1 MKICMIG
8 YNIEPRRNEAINKQ
22 VFNISQCLTSKK
34 NEIFI
39 ISISNKDI
47 TSYYDGIKI
56 YSYKGIKSIYEIRKA
71 IKKEKPDVI
80 HDHFGMIGSS
90 LITLLL
96 TRGMHIK
103 RFKTVYSTTFKLNKL
118 RRLLS
123 NFKFC
128 DYLNEII
135 PRLILDNKFIRKKV
149 FSFFDKIIFINKI
162 QMLEEGS
169 SKSFYIPPFISL
181 PKESST
187 YKKEILKK
195 QLGILK
201 NDKVMLYLGHA
212 SRKKGIYKIAGCLN
226 SFLNKKNIKFLFAF
240 SGIGKEEKH
249 FIVKYKKYNPIVTY
263 PFKKNISDLYAISNV
278 FILPLIFPWAAT
290 TTPLTILESLKLDT
304 PVIITKNKFLD
315 DIIFEKKNGY
325 ILENLNK
332 SDNIIQAINFFIKKD
347 KEHGMVL
354 KYSKNKLN
362 ESTQDKLKT
371 AYNNIYILDN
381 LKNS

>member
-149 FSFFDKIIFINKI
+149 FSFFDKIIFIN
-162 QMLEEGS
+162 
-169 SKSFYIPPFISL
+169 ISL
-181 PKESST
+181 
-187 YKKEILKK
+187 
-195 QLGILK
+195 
-201 NDKVMLYLGHA
+201 
-212 SRKKGIYKIAGCLN
+212 
-226 SFLNKKNIKFLFAF
+226 
-240 SGIGKEEKH
+240 
-249 FIVKYKKYNPIVTY
+249 
-263 PFKKNISDLYAISNV
+263 
-278 FILPLIFPWAAT
+278 
-290 TTPLTILESLKLDT
+290 
-304 PVIITKNKFLD
+304 
-315 DIIFEKKNGY
+315 
-325 ILENLNK
+325 
-332 SDNIIQAINFFIKKD
+332 NIIP
-347 KEHGMVL
+347 
-354 KYSKNKLN
+354 S
-362 ESTQDKLKT
+362 
-371 AYNNIYILDN
+371 
-381 LKNS
+381 